1 MSHSAP
7 LVWLPPP
14 SQTPSPPAPLPSSPP
29 HTLQPQHS
37 DYNIIQTACHQRDEA
52 ALGVCPSLGSSATW
66 SMVEWV
72 RCFLQ
77 SLAENREP
85 PKKMTP
91 TPVTWDTKNDCSP
104 GYISSYHLS
113 SWIPVILSTWREPWQ
128 SNETREFEWRHLIAV
143 DSDTLQSSCNS
154 ERMVIGRRRTSVD
167 SIIID
172 MICYADLSRQMP
184 KLNTK

>member
-1 MSHSAP
+1 MTATTITNSITTSTT
-7 LVWLPPP
+7 
-14 SQTPSPPAPLPSSPP
+14 STTTIIIINTP
-29 HTLQPQHS
+29 LQPQHS
-37 DYNIIQTACHQRDEA
+37 DYNIIQAACHQRDDA
-52 ALGVCPSLGSSATW
+52 VLCPSPGSATW
-66 SMVEWV
+66 SMVEWA

-77 SLAENREP
+77 SRGENREP

-104 GYISSYHLS
+104 GYSSSYHLS
-113 SWIPVILSTWREPWQ
+113 TRIPIILSTWREPWQ

-154 ERMVIGRRRTSVD
+154 ERMVIRRRRTSVD

-172 MICYADLSRQMP
+172 LICYADLSRKEILP
-184 KLNTK
+184 AV